1 MKLSKLLKIAKNKLP
16 IKTCKLMK
24 IEKIFLTPH
33 FHFDFEWWKEEP
45 YHEQDTLVIIDEAL
59 KMLDIYPEFTYV
71 IDTVLPLK
79 YYIENRPDGLQKIE
93 RFIQEGRLEIVGG
106 DIVAPDEVLPTG
118 EALIRQ
124 FEEGQAWLQEIFGIR
139 AQVAWEID
147 EFAHPARMPELLA
160 PLGFNYYVFV
170 RGVKPFNA
178 MHPTLFYWKDPA
190 SESELLTVW
199 WAAHYECCQPG
210 KINSEKSRK
219 KNIKRFFKEMESR
232 IEFEGSRSPVPWLML
247 PMGGDFV
254 IPNSVWIDFVNEWN
268 QKKEIKLEF
277 TIPSVYLEKIKSF
290 QIPNYTGLF
299 PQVFDGYF
307 TSREKGKQAGR
318 KNANKLCEL
327 EKLISV
333 SSLKGFS
340 LQGQE
345 LKKAWWEVLKGD
357 SHDTIAGTGTDRVY
371 RKNMERY
378 LKAELIHQIVEE
390 KAVSYLQ
397 TVLKH
402 DSHYVFNCLNWE
414 RHEVIRYK
422 GKEVLVKAAPL
433 SISTLELMEK
443 PLFPIVV
450 HDNRVESEFLKIEID
465 KLNGAISVFDKGKR
479 VYPICDGGNQTCIE
493 DDAGNL
499 WASQSTN
506 KWYPVKFTG
515 YEIEIISDFTGSIK
529 ITEENPFVKIHK
541 EIILYSHNKR
551 IDFKTDIHFK
561 GKDKRVSIQF
571 PFSFSGIWITENIFH
586 SGEVTQGTF
595 PIQNFALYK
604 GGNYQIALLNKGIPG
619 YLLEKKTGNIILM
632 RSVSMFSWSLVRWV
646 FKNLGLIVKSLK
658 EASVYLRKHLNIIE
672 FPVYPVHNLFLM
684 DFATEG
690 DTEGHGAMNPKSHR
704 NARRKFYKES
714 LAWERG
720 KHSFEYALFL
730 DIKDIA
736 EATRAGFEFNNPLW
750 NKTISGS
757 GNLES
762 IQFLTKGS
770 NEIVITSLKP
780 YKNGYL
786 MRAYEPQGVSARVK
800 LSFGIT
806 FTKIYKVNGKLGKMT
821 ELKYE
826 NNELWYEFKPYEIVQ
841 FQLLK

>member
-1 MKLSKLLKIAKNKLP
+1 
-16 IKTCKLMK
+16 MK

-45 YHEQDTLVIIDEAL
+45 YHEQDTMVIIDEAL
-59 KMLDIYPEFTYV
+59 RILGTYPEFTYV
-71 IDTVLPLK
+71 IDTALPLK
-79 YYIENRPDGLQKIE
+79 YYIENRPDGLRKIKK
-93 RFIQEGRLEIVGG
+93 FIQEGRLEIVGG

-124 FEEGQAWLQEIFGIR
+124 YEEGQAWLQETFGIQ

-147 EFAHPARMPELLA
+147 EFAHPARMPEVLV
-160 PLGFNYYVFV
+160 PLGFNYFVFA
-170 RGVKPFNA
+170 RGVKPFYA

-190 SESELLTVW
+190 SQSELLTVW

-210 KINSEKSRK
+210 IINSEKSRK

-247 PMGGDFV
+247 PLGGDFV
-254 IPNSVWIDFVNEWN
+254 IPNSVWIDFVYEWN

-277 TIPSVYLEKIKSF
+277 TIPSVYFEKIKSF
-290 QIPNYTGLF
+290 EIPNYTGLF
-299 PQVFDGYF
+299 PQIFDGYF
-307 TSREKGKQAGR
+307 ASREKGKQAGR

-327 EKLISV
+327 EKLASV
-333 SSLKGFS
+333 SSLNGFA
-340 LQGQE
+340 LPGQE
-345 LKKAWWEVLKGD
+345 LQEAWWEVLKGD

-378 LKAELIHQIVEE
+378 AKAEIIHQKLEE
-390 KAVSYLQ
+390 KTFSYLQ

-414 RHEVIRYK
+414 RYEVIRQN

-433 SISTLELMEK
+433 TLSALELIEK

-450 HDNRVESEFLKIEID
+450 HDNGVESEFLKIEINNH
-465 KLNGAISVFDKGKR
+465 NGAISIFDKEKQ
-479 VYPICDGGNQTCIE
+479 VSPLCEGGNQTCIM

-499 WASQSTN
+499 WVSRSTN
-506 KWYPVKFTG
+506 KRYPVKFTG
-515 YEIEIISDFTGSIK
+515 FEIEKRSDFTGSIK
-529 ITEENPFVKIHK
+529 ITEENPFVEIRK

-551 IDFKTDIHFK
+551 IDFKTDILFK
-561 GKDKRVSIQF
+561 GKDKRLYIQF

-586 SGEVTQGTF
+586 TTEVTQGIF

-604 GGNYQIALLNKGIPG
+604 GENYQIALLNKGIPG
-619 YLLEKKTGNIILM
+619 YLLEKNMGSIILM
-632 RSVSMFSWSLVRWV
+632 RSVSMFSWSFIRWV
-646 FKNLGLIVKSLK
+646 FKNLILITKSLK

-672 FPVYPVHNLFLM
+672 FPVYPVHNLFLR

-690 DTEGHGAMNPKSHR
+690 DIEGHGAMNPISHR

-720 KHSFEYALFL
+720 KHSFQYALFM
-730 DIKDIA
+730 DIKDLA
-736 EATRAGFEFNNPLW
+736 EATLAGFEFNNPLW
-750 NKTISGS
+750 NKTIAGS

-770 NEIVITSLKP
+770 NKIVITSLKP
-780 YKNGYL
+780 YENGFL
-786 MRAYEPQGVSARVK
+786 MRAYEPQGMSARVQ
-800 LSFGIT
+800 LSFGIP
-806 FTKIYKVNGKLGKMT
+806 FTKIYKVNGKLEKMT

-841 FQLLK
+841 FQLLRHEQQ